1 MKKCFLAIICLVLI
15 LNSCS
20 KDNDISQEPVGIT
33 LNFNH
38 SWEGAEITNVD
49 FDDLKFTNENGDLLS
64 IKLLRYLISEIIL
77 THESGV
83 ITVLEDYTLVDVT
96 NNEGLSFTTTEAII
110 PGEYT
115 RVTVRFGFSDA
126 NNIDGAYPDLNT
138 ANFNVPGLLGGGY
151 HFMQFDGKYINSN
164 ALEAPFNY
172 HVISAIDPTNV
183 NDPVD
188 TSFTLNIGPVT
199 VGGSTSIDIE
209 MDISEW
215 FKNPNTWNLNEK
227 DVNLMGDFDSQ
238 LLMNQNGASVF
249 SLADI
254 TQ

>member
-151 HFMQFDGKYINSN
+151 HFMQFDGKYIN
-164 ALEAPFNY
+164 L
-172 HVISAIDPTNV
+172 
-183 NDPVD
+183 
-188 TSFTLNIGPVT
+188 
-199 VGGSTSIDIE
+199 
-209 MDISEW
+209 
-215 FKNPNTWNLNEK
+215 
-227 DVNLMGDFDSQ
+227 
-238 LLMNQNGASVF
+238 
-249 SLADI
+249 SLI
-254 TQ
+254 HI